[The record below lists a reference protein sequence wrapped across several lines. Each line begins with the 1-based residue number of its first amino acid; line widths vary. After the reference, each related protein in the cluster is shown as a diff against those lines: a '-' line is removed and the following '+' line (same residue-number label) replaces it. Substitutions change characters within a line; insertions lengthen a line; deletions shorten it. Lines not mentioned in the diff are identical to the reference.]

1 MSFNYTTV
9 KTESLE
15 EGNRAFLG
23 YDVGGVRVGVLLNVR
38 LLLTAPPDVPIRDNT
53 VYLPGDTVSGLTG
66 GMSGSPFTTLRV
78 ELLSGGVE
86 RTTRAYA
93 TPGGNV
99 LVHDYTKVTMAIS
112 GKTRVTYTDEHFQVL
127 VRATLS
133 GTDIV
138 NIV

>member
-1 MSFNYTTV
+1 MSFNYTQI
-9 KTESLE
+9 KTETLE
-15 EGNRAFLG
+15 EGNRIFLG

-38 LLLTAPPDVPIRDNT
+38 LLLTAPPDVPIRDTT
-53 VYLPGDTVSGLTG
+53 VYLPGDTIVGLIG
-66 GMSGSPFTTLRV
+66 IGFTTLLT

-86 RTTRAYA
+86 RTVRACA
-93 TPGGNV
+93 TLGGNV